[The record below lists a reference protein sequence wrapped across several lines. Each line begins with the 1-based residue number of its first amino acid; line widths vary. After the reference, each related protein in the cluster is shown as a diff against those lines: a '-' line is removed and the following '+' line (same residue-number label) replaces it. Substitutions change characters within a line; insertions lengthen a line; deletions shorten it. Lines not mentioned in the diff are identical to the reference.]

1 MHGMQEVV
9 GSIPIGSI
17 ETHPSAETEGCVVF
31 GVAVRPRAILA
42 VSFGVRVVDQD
53 SNRGRSDR
61 QFLEELP

>member
-1 MHGMQEVV
+1 MQEVV

-17 ETHPSAETEGCVVF
+17 ETHPSAESEGCVVF
-31 GVAVRPRAILA
+31 SGVGRRRAIVA

-53 SNRGRSDR
+53 LNRGHQDR

>member
-1 MHGMQEVV
+1 MQEVV

-17 ETHPSAETEGCVVF
+17 ETHPSDSTEGCVVF
-31 GVAVRPRAILA
+31 RGVGRLRAIVA

-53 SNRGRSDR
+53 SNRGHSDR